1 MNGIETDAEGYLR
14 NLSQWSRD
22 VAEGVARDAG
32 VTLGPDHWRLIGVVR
47 DFYRETGV
55 SPAMRPLVKLA
66 RERLGEEFGSS
77 IALMRLFPGN
87 PAKLVAK
94 VGGLPRPTNCL

>member
-1 MNGIETDAEGYLR
+1 MDVIETDAEGYLR
-14 NLSQWSRD
+14 DLSQWSRD

-55 SPAMRPLVKLA
+55 SPAMPDRASMK
-66 RERLGEEFGSS
+66 
-77 IALMRLFPGN
+77 RLFSY
-87 PAKLVAK
+87 PASSLTRDAVLSSTTKM
-94 VGGLPRPTNCL
+94 

>member
-1 MNGIETDAEGYLR
+1 MRRVETDAEGYLMD
-14 NLSQWSRD
+14 LSGWSRE
-22 VAEGVARDAG
+22 VAERLARDAG
-32 VTLGPDHWRLIGVVR
+32 VTLGTDHWRLIGVVR

-66 RERLGEEFGSS
+66 RERLGDEFGSS
-77 IALMRLFPGN
+77 IALMQLFPGN

-94 VGGLPRPTNCL
+94 VAGLPRPTNCL